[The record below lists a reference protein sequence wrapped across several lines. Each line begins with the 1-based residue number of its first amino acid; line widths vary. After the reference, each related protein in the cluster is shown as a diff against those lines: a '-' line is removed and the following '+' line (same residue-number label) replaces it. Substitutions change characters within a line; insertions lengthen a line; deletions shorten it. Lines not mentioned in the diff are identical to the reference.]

1 MLTKIKSSKKDLLGF
16 KARLKYI
23 LLIWLTGF
31 SGADGPEGHAAVSE
45 HLWGALF
52 PQSGPDGLGLYIQP
66 YRHAQ
71 IWVTVNRFV
80 LPLSLPARKDEAN
93 YQNGTFKTQ
102 SEQPTWKNFNKLYG
116 THILSKTLHE

>member
-31 SGADGPEGHAAVSE
+31 SGADGPEGQEAVSE

-52 PQSGPDGLGLYIQP
+52 PQQSGPDGLGLYIQP
-66 YRHAQ
+66 CRHAQ
-71 IWVTVNRFV
+71 IWVTVNRIFF
-80 LPLSLPARKDEAN
+80 PLSLAAKKDEEN
-93 YQNGTFKTQ
+93 YQNNTFKTK
-102 SEQPTWKNFNKLYG
+102 SEELTQRNFNKIYG
-116 THILSKTLHE
+116 THI